1 MLLVGNQTL
10 RITALKYEYLI
21 RLRVLPLLGNKYQ
34 TNGSVIV

>member
-1 MLLVGNQTL
+1 MLLVGNHTL

-21 RLRVLPLLGNKYQ
+21 SLRVLPLLGNKSR